1 MLFAVIPT
9 CKLVVCFA
17 ACRQVET
24 CGFHG
29 VDYILHIA
37 SAICV
42 ESYLIFDCAPF
53 CRECDIACTAA
64 CDDAYFLS
72 VLVEPAAENI
82 VISLQLL
89 NGYILALNGVF
100 DGSNADFATRVK
112 GYNVFYRTPLC
123 FERNIADASLFYLFN
138 DVVCLVKPT
147 FELIADSCRRVQQNI
162 IGFNRIFRRILSVL
176 SAVDVI
182 LYRIPDNT
190 PLCVNFQIFAER
202 TIYFFDLVSRIIFL
216 EIPAVESIAVS

>member
-17 ACRQVET
+17 ARRQIET

-29 VDYILHIA
+29 VDYILHDT
-37 SAICV
+37 SAVCV

-53 CRECDIACTAA
+53 CR
-64 CDDAYFLS
+64 DAYFLF

-82 VISLQLL
+82 VISLQIF

-123 FERNIADASLFYLFN
+123 FERDIADASLFDLFN